1 MKERVTALILAA
13 GSGSRMNLNIT
24 KQQIK
29 ISDESVLRR
38 SVRAFQECPDVDS
51 IIIVTRADEIDFAR
65 SEASEMSKVSMITVG
80 GKTRALSAY
89 RGFLAIGEGCDIVA
103 IHDAAR
109 CLVTPDMIS
118 AVLNDA
124 ATYGAATA
132 SSLVTDT
139 IKSVD
144 STAKIMGTIPRSSLR
159 AVQTPQAFRTD
170 IYKKAVESAD
180 LSDPSL
186 TDDNMLVE
194 RIGYSVHCTDTGKY
208 NIKITT
214 PDDLLY
220 VNYILNGEYDG

>member
-13 GSGSRMNLNIT
+13 GSGSRMNLDIT
-24 KQQIK
+24 KQQIR
-29 ISDESVLRR
+29 IGDESVLRH
-38 SVRAFQECPDVDS
+38 SLRAFEECHDIDS
-51 IIIVTRADEIDFAR
+51 IIIVTRDDEIDFAR
-65 SEASEMSKVSMITVG
+65 SEATGMSKVSMIIVG
-80 GKTRALSAY
+80 GETRALSAF
-89 RGFLAIGEGCDIVA
+89 RGFSAVDEECDIVA

-109 CLVTPDMIS
+109 CLVTPAMIS

-132 SSLVTDT
+132 SSVVTDT

-144 STAKIMGTIPRSSLR
+144 SSAKITGTVPRTGLR

-170 IYKKAVESAD
+170 IYKKAVEAAD
-180 LSDPSL
+180 LNDPLL

-194 RIGYSVHCTDTGKY
+194 RIGYPVHCTETGKY

>member
-29 ISDESVLRR
+29 ISNESVLRR
-38 SVRAFQECPDVDS
+38 SVRAFEECADVDS

-65 SEASEMSKVSMITVG
+65 TEAQGMSKVKAITIG
-80 GKTRALSAY
+80 GETRALSAFC
-89 RGFLAIGEGCDIVA
+89 GFRAIDGDCDIVA

-109 CLVTPDMIS
+109 CLITPAMIS

-124 ATYGAATA
+124 AKYGAATA

-144 STAKIMGTIPRSSLR
+144 SDANITATIPRNSLR

-170 IYKKAVESAD
+170 IYKKALESTD
-180 LSDPSL
+180 LRDSSL

-194 RIGYSVHCTDTGKY
+194 KIGYSVHCTETGKY